1 MVPDDLRD
9 LKRAVGM
16 EPFAARIQLSEDG
29 FAKCPFH
36 NGDSDKSFHIVQL
49 ADSVFIG
56 TCFSECEKKFDVIDF
71 VARFDGLTRADAI
84 KKLESQEPSADAP
97 KVAVREKPEPMTAA
111 VWSKAKLVTDA
122 DAARLAASRPDSLT
136 PSAATLNAM
145 GFRIKD
151 NCLGAPFRLGGKF
164 YTVKVRSLREKEFFQ
179 AHSVS
184 QRGLFNID
192 AVTPGCDVYV
202 VESELD
208 AAILHEIGLIAVS
221 VVNASQKRME
231 PEVLEKLLTAKRIFM
246 VGDQD
251 APGQKCMTAIGK
263 WIPKD
268 HLYRI
273 TFGDAK
279 DIGELAQS
287 AKRNLGLLGTFKEQ
301 FRDLIREAAP
311 TKKMQQEEYWAM
323 RKKYNI

>member
-1 MVPDDLRD
+1 M
-9 LKRAVGM
+9 KRAVGM
-16 EPFAARIQLSEDG
+16 EPFAARISLSEDG

-36 NGDSDKSFHIVQL
+36 DGDSDKSFHIVQL
-49 ADSVFIG
+49 ADGVYLG
-56 TCFSECEKKFDVIDF
+56 TCFSECEKKFDAIDF
-71 VARFDGLTRADAI
+71 VARFDGLTLADAV
-84 KKLESQEPSADAP
+84 KKLESQEPSENAP
-97 KVAVREKPEPMTAA
+97 RLAVREKPEPMTAA

-122 DAARLAASRPDSLT
+122 DVARLAASRPHSAT
-136 PSAATLNAM
+136 PSASTLNAM

-151 NCLGAPFRLGGKF
+151 NCLGAPFRMGDKF

-208 AAILHEIGLIAVS
+208 AAVLHEIGLIAVS
-221 VVNASQKRME
+221 VVNASQKRLE
-231 PEVLEKLLTAKRIFM
+231 PEVLEKLLKAKRIFL

-251 APGQKCMTAIGK
+251 AAGAKCMHAISK
-263 WIPKD
+263 WIPNEQR
-268 HLYRI
+268 YRI
-273 TFGDAK
+273 TFDDAK
-279 DIGELAQS
+279 DIGELARL
-287 AKRNLGLLGTFKEQ
+287 AKSNMGLLGTFEEQ

-311 TKKMQQEEYWAM
+311 TETQEPKAVV
-323 RKKYNI
+323 R